1 MGAETHTVN
10 YRPRDGQKISN
21 LTMNS
26 GGEEDGMLQNR
37 KALGRKLQQC
47 EANLPSIS
55 GTLVTLE
62 SPERFTWFVS

>member
-26 GGEEDGMLQNR
+26 GGEEDGMLQNL

-47 EANLPSIS
+47 EDPLASLLQGQVMSFQEYDEP
-55 GTLVTLE
+55 
-62 SPERFTWFVS
+62 